1 MADIINSR
9 IESEPEVRA
18 FIQNLNYALDN
29 GAKIVFQIQRLVDEK
44 RDIKYTNQYTITTLF
59 PNENPEEALKREV
72 GLKMKIINTQKRICP
87 CCMEEHEVKTVLVKE
102 HSLFKDK
109 TVEFEAQ
116 YMYCDKADEMFAE
129 GDQLRINDINLKDS
143 YRKAEGLLT
152 SQDIISIRGKY
163 GISQSDLCTLLGW
176 GGKTIARY
184 ETHQVQDRAHDAIL
198 KKLAS
203 DPEWLLTLL
212 EDAEKD
218 LSAEA
223 YSKYQSNALS
233 LYRKMSSDYLRKAIR
248 ASVNYETNDIDI
260 QTENDQIAALE
271 RFLRLN
277 AYKRKIIEAMI
288 DEEEKQNKNSLEA

>member
-1 MADIINSR
+1 
-9 IESEPEVRA
+9 
-18 FIQNLNYALDN
+18 
-29 GAKIVFQIQRLVDEK
+29 
-44 RDIKYTNQYTITTLF
+44 
-59 PNENPEEALKREV
+59 
-72 GLKMKIINTQKRICP
+72 
-87 CCMEEHEVKTVLVKE
+87 MEEHEVKTILVRE

-129 GDQLRINDINLKDS
+129 GNQLRLNDINLKDS
-143 YRKAEGLLT
+143 YRKEEGLLT
-152 SQDIISIRGKY
+152 SQDIIALRGKY

-203 DPEWLLTLL
+203 DPEWFLTLL
-212 EDAEKD
+212 EESEQD

-271 RFLRLN
+271 RYLRLN
-277 AYKRKIIEAMI
+277 AYKKKIIEAVI
-288 DEEEKQNKNSLEA
+288 DEEEKQSNTIIEA